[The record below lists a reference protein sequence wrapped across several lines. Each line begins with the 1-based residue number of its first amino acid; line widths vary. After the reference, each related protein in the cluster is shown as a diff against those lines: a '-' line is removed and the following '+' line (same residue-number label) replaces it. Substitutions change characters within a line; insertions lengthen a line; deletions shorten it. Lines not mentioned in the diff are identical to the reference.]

1 MKKALTVLSLY
12 IIIVA
17 AASPCCGEEATT
29 SGSLFLGGRA
39 LNIDRQS
46 ANFNQYNAIGPG
58 LFTGGDVNYDADRDH
73 FTADGAYLGLDDMYI
88 KLKGGRY
95 GVYKYSLYFNEFP
108 HNLSFKDRTIYNA
121 PGSQDLSFNGPASAI
136 PADSSRWP
144 GTSFDYKVRR
154 KDVGG
159 TFDVTAVRP
168 FFINFDVNQ
177 LNREGQKPHGA
188 PDALGQTFGRM
199 VEFPLP
205 VDNATANLN
214 GLVGWKSKQF
224 YAAFSGGFSKFS
236 NRAEFTRFRDPY
248 TAGAAAATGTVV
260 EEPDNKSW
268 SLKFTGS
275 TRLPYASTF
284 VVNAGYTHNT
294 SETTLLNTIEDGTTA
309 APIVKTLGLSDRV
322 FNGDVEYWN
331 IGAVLASNPVGDLNT
346 KVYYKYLDRKNNSD
360 LITFV
365 DPSTGNSTSSE
376 IFDHQ
381 KTTFGAEGSYRFARY
396 LKGILGYEFSDLRR
410 RAKETEAEAAEDP
423 EVPELRITD
432 TWDHRISA
440 QLVYN
445 PLDWLGGRLKYQKLY
460 RGATFR
466 FAPANPT
473 VDFNAALDNYLR
485 RFHAANKRQDM
496 VKLTADVSPLAGL
509 DIALE
514 YAYKHDNYYK
524 TILGV
529 NKSTGN
535 EFLID
540 ATYDWRSIKLF
551 GFFDYDTS
559 YWKQTQRNVTPLPGA
574 SADPGSVANA
584 NSFNWD
590 ARLDNI
596 NYAYGFGATLPL
608 IKNKLAFTVQYD
620 FQKNNGTA
628 DFTSQFLG
636 SGLGQN
642 NMDIAAWD
650 DYTTQTISARLNY
663 EMTKDL
669 GLMFGYLYSQ
679 FRWSDGQFNGYRY
692 VVGSPINTF
701 LTGAYTDQPYNANV
715 FYARMAYRF

>member
-1 MKKALTVLSLY
+1 MKKTLTALSLCT
-12 IIIVA
+12 IIVVA
-17 AASPCCGEEATT
+17 FPCYGDDATG
-29 SGSLFLGGRA
+29 SGSIFLGGRA
-39 LNIDRQS
+39 LNMDGQS
-46 ANFNQYNAIGPG
+46 ANFNQYNAIAPG
-58 LFTGGDVNYDADRDH
+58 LFTGGDVSYDADRYH
-73 FTADGAYLGLDDMYI
+73 FTADGAYLGPDDMFI
-88 KLKGGRY
+88 GLKGGKY
-95 GVYKYSLYFNEFP
+95 GAYKYSLYFNEFP

-121 PGSQDLSFNGPASAI
+121 PGSQDLTFNGPAPAI
-136 PADSSRWP
+136 PADSSAWP
-144 GTSFDYKVRR
+144 STSFDYKVRR

-168 FFINFDVNQ
+168 FFINFDVNR

-188 PDALGQTFGRM
+188 PDAVGQTFGRM
-199 VEFPLP
+199 VEFPLA
-205 VDNATANLN
+205 VDNTTTNLN
-214 GLVGWKSKQF
+214 GLAAWRSKRF

-236 NRAEFTRFRDPY
+236 NRAESTRFRDPY
-248 TAGAAAATGTVV
+248 TTGAAAATGTVV

-268 SLKFTGS
+268 SLKFTGNS
-275 TRLPYASTF
+275 KLPCASTF

-294 SETTLLNTIEDGTTA
+294 SETTLLNTIEDGTAA
-309 APIVKTLGLSDRV
+309 APIVKTLTLSDRV

-331 IGAVLASNPVGDLNT
+331 IGAVLTSNPVRDLNT

-360 LITFV
+360 IITFV

-376 IFDHQ
+376 IFDYQ
-381 KTTFGAEGSYRFARY
+381 KTTFGAEGSYRFARN
-396 LKGILGYEFSDLRR
+396 LKGILGYEFSDLIR
-410 RAKETEAEAAEDP
+410 RAKETEAAENS
-423 EVPELRITD
+423 EVPEIRIPD

-445 PLDWLGGRLKYQKLY
+445 PLDWLSGRLKYQKLY

-466 FAPANPT
+466 FAPADPSA
-473 VDFNAALDNYLR
+473 DFNAALDNYLR
-485 RFHAANKRQDM
+485 RFYAANKRQDM

-509 DIALE
+509 DVALE
-514 YAYKHDNYYK
+514 YAYKRDNYYK

-535 EFLID
+535 EFVVD

-574 SADPGSVANA
+574 SADPGSAPNA
-584 NSFNWD
+584 NSYNWE

-608 IKNKLAFTVQYD
+608 IRDKLSFTVQYD

-628 DFTSQFLG
+628 DFTSQFL
-636 SGLGQN
+636 STGLNQSN
-642 NMDIAAWD
+642 IDIASWD
-650 DYTTQTISARLNY
+650 DYTQQTVSARLAY

-679 FRWSDGQFNGYRY
+679 FRWSDGQFNGYTY
-692 VVGSPINTF
+692 VVGSPINSF

-715 FYARMAYRF
+715 FYAKMTYRF